1 MFRNLMYML
10 RRDRF
15 LLLLLIVFI
24 VEGPL
29 MRLMSGGISGL
40 ISWVVDTLLIVPAI
54 MIGLSFHE
62 FGHAKVAQ
70 LSGDNTPVYQGRV
83 TLDPRAHIDPMG
95 LISLIFLGFGWG
107 RPVQINPLNFRDRRL
122 DSILVGVAGISMNL
136 LVAVVTSFLLR
147 LVYHSGSFFD
157 SGIGSALTSVL
168 LNIVYINIYL
178 MMFNLLPVPPLDG
191 YGLVGDIF
199 NIRNNRTYQI
209 LYLNSRYIL
218 LMVLILR
225 LPSTLLSPVC
235 GRIINF
241 LIRTIVY

>member
-95 LISLIFLGFGWG
+95 LISLIFLGFG
-107 RPVQINPLNFRDRRL
+107 
-122 DSILVGVAGISMNL
+122 
-136 LVAVVTSFLLR
+136 
-147 LVYHSGSFFD
+147 
-157 SGIGSALTSVL
+157 
-168 LNIVYINIYL
+168 
-178 MMFNLLPVPPLDG
+178 
-191 YGLVGDIF
+191 
-199 NIRNNRTYQI
+199 
-209 LYLNSRYIL
+209 
-218 LMVLILR
+218 
-225 LPSTLLSPVC
+225 
-235 GRIINF
+235 
-241 LIRTIVY
+241 